1 MNFSEDKEHQACMP
15 VAVNRSAFNADCRL
29 PYGLQVEHVGSAM
42 EDFIYFLGLV
52 NHQLHAK
59 GIARLESLLM
69 LAMFSGLVGELICS
83 RIPKYCPHLA
93 RNRYPNGHPDLIP
106 AGIFTDDAIHYAHEG
121 IEVKSSRRLR
131 GWQGHNPEAVWLM
144 VFCFDSNTIENG
156 FKNRSPKPFRFR
168 GVYAA
173 KLDYENWIFS
183 GRSATS
189 RRTITATV
197 APSGIAKMKANW
209 VYEDLS

>member
-1 MNFSEDKEHQACMP
+1 MNFSEDKEYQACTP
-15 VAVNRSAFNADCRL
+15 IAVNRNAFNANCEL
-29 PYGLQVEHVGSAM
+29 PYGLQVEHVGRAM
-42 EDFIYFLGLV
+42 EDFIYFLDLV

-59 GIARLESLLM
+59 GIPRLESLLM
-69 LAMFSGLVGELICS
+69 PAMFSGLVGELIS
-83 RIPKYCPHLA
+83 SSIPKYCPYLA

-106 AGIFTDDAIHYAHEG
+106 AGMFADDAIHYAHEG

-131 GWQGHNPEAVWLM
+131 GWQGHNPEAVWRM
-144 VFCFDSNTIENG
+144 VFCFDSNTLNDDLN
-156 FKNRSPKPFRFR
+156 KRSPKPFRFR

-173 KLDYENWIFS
+173 KLDCENWIFS

-189 RRTITATV
+189 RRTITASV
-197 APSGIAKMKANW
+197 ALSGIAKMKANW